1 MVSPENIRTRNT
13 IQTEHFVLI
22 YLSVCV
28 CVFKTTIN
36 NNNNNKV
43 HEFVKEQ
50 GVVYEK
56 AWVGN

>member
-1 MVSPENIRTRNT
+1 MVSPENIHTRNT
-13 IQTEHFVLI
+13 IQTEEVELI

-28 CVFKTTIN
+28 CVFKTTI
-36 NNNNNKV
+36 NNNNKV

-56 AWVGN
+56 AWRG